1 MLCNWEHVSS
11 EIFFWLIKLLPYHF
25 AYVVSLL
32 FLMVLKPDLHGTSS
46 LPHTNVCLQ
55 RLRCKLNSGRQ
66 EALSSFGSSLRIM
79 VIGSVWSPIH
89 PHCSFQHMRTLV
101 RHQKSSQT
109 HDFSGLFLCCFFLSP
124 FSWTITS
131 SVHVIF
137 DNTACQMKQGDT
149 RSHCGLKFWS
159 RSS

>member
-11 EIFFWLIKLLPYHF
+11 EIFFLVYKIVTYHF
-25 AYVVSLL
+25 AYVVSLF
-32 FLMVLKPDLHGTSS
+32 FLMVLKPDFHGTSS

-55 RLRCKLNSGRQ
+55 KLRCTLNSGSQ
-66 EALSSFGSSLRIM
+66 EALSSFGNSLRIM
-79 VIGSVWSPIH
+79 VVGAVWSPIH
-89 PHCSFQHMRTLV
+89 PLCSFQHMRILV
-101 RHQKSSQT
+101 RHRKSSQT

-149 RSHCGLKFWS
+149 RSHCSLKFWS